1 MSLTY
6 VASVTPSSA
15 TLRAGCTNET
25 DNQLIVVEST
35 TPSLI
40 IYNMDTQA
48 QVSRWGTSSAPSCV
62 SLVAPGVAAIGY
74 SSTSVIDFMQLST
87 GFRLSAAAGTTTYTV
102 KGQLMAA
109 DLSLQLGFMVSSTS
123 RNYFK
128 FDYGAGGVV
137 TSYVNSA
144 INTSST
150 ANCIILKSTGRWLMG
165 TTAGQVLEINAGG
178 EVVDIA
184 DFGNVPSS
192 GDLSVST
199 NTANTINYLSYD
211 NNMLLI
217 SWAQGTMTL
226 VDWTTKE
233 VLYNYP
239 TGSSTNGSVLC
250 AAASG
255 VCISSRNYTT
265 STTSN
270 SLFEVDFTCGA
281 PISSSLPL
289 FTDST
294 SAILDAGINTTT
306 GRGWALQSTPRI
318 RFFDVVPRE
327 STTKTFTYQVA
338 GDHVPFRLL
347 CLDRTGGVGTATRL
361 IDTYTQSPGTYR
373 VPTGKTLI
381 VAVGYGEGAN
391 ALYQGSQIST

>member
-48 QVSRWGTSSAPSCV
+48 QVARWGTSSAPSCV
-62 SLVAPGVAAIGY
+62 SHVAPGVAAIGY
-74 SSTSVIDFMQLST
+74 SGTSVIDFMQLST
-87 GFRLSAAAGTTTYTV
+87 GFRLSAAAGTTTSTV

-123 RNYFK
+123 RNYFR

-137 TSYVNSA
+137 TSYLNSA

-150 ANCIILKSTGRWLMG
+150 ANCVILKSAGRWLMG
-165 TTAGQVLEINAGG
+165 TTAGQVIEINAGG

-184 DFGNVPSS
+184 DFGNIPTS
-192 GDLSVST
+192 GNLSVST
-199 NTANTINYLSYD
+199 NTSNAINALSYD

-217 SWAQGTMTL
+217 CWANGNMQL
-226 VDWTTKE
+226 VDWSTKR
-233 VLYNYP
+233 VLADYP
-239 TGSSTNGSVLC
+239 NSLSMISHS
-250 AAASG
+250 ASG
-255 VCISSRNYTT
+255 VCLMGRNTT
-265 STTSN
+265 TTTTSN
-270 SLFEVDFTCGA
+270 CVLEVDFTTGA
-281 PISSSLPL
+281 PISYANPL

-306 GRGWALQSTPRI
+306 ARGWALQSTPRI
-318 RFFDVVPRE
+318 RFFDVAPRA
-327 STTKTFTYQVA
+327 STTQTFTFQVA

-361 IDTYTQSPGTYR
+361 IDTYAQSPGTYR